1 MSSGANAESQV
12 TIDWDMPWKY
22 AEFRGNVAPRTA
34 VLIGYVLRN
43 HGEAGLSPYQIYKLV
58 REIYIEYLPNFTPPT
73 YDEIRTDLY
82 VLRHVKP
89 PLIKRVGVVQSTEKP
104 YFSKIL
110 YALTPE
116 GKDPRYDYIWWDPFE
131 VFKSQRRGRRTS
143 RKARQFGI
151 SGKTAKTQVE
161 QKVET
166 KEAQEQQIQE
176 GETQEAQVQEAEAE
190 SKPKKGKKKKE
201 QQRAADIEV
210 GIGIKLG
217 SVADA
222 LMGAALKFFITGD
235 REYIDGVVEELK
247 SANIALD
254 LDYVADKLASA
265 IDRLDLGVLAVSD
278 DEKGNLKHPYNTEA
292 AVKMLHDRLL
302 TIIDVNNV
310 AETVTSIVSEVLD
323 EIESSGFNDAEAL
336 VISERLADV
345 LKTKDVAGIYAMLAD
360 RLLDTEAGTRY
371 YLSVMSRLYDKYRID
386 PLEKGPEPRR
396 VKVNAAIDE
405 LAKTIYDRYFNSDK
419 IRHLLAIMNEKVGP
433 LGMDVEQYREY
444 VSDRDTFV
452 GDFKATIMT
461 YE

>member
-1 MSSGANAESQV
+1 LSSDARTERQI

-43 HGEAGLSPYQIYKLV
+43 HGKTGLSPYQIYKLV
-58 REIYIEYLPNFTPPT
+58 KEIYIEYLPNFTPPT

-89 PLIKRVGVVQSTEKP
+89 PMIRRVGAVQSTEKP

-116 GKDPRYDYIWWDPFE
+116 GEDPRYDYIWWDPFE
-131 VFKSQRRGRRTS
+131 VYKSQRRGRRAA

-161 QKVET
+161 QKAESKET
-166 KEAQEQQIQE
+166 QEQQIQE
-176 GETQEAQVQEAEAE
+176 GQTQEAQVQEAEA
-190 SKPKKGKKKKE
+190 KPKRSKKKKE

-222 LMGAALKFFITGD
+222 LMEAALKYFITGD
-235 REYIDGVVEELK
+235 KKYIDSVVEESK

-254 LDYVADKLASA
+254 LDYIADRLPSA
-265 IDRLDLGVLAVSD
+265 IDRLDLSMLTVSD
-278 DEKGNLKHPYNTEA
+278 DEKSNLKHPYNTEA

-302 TIIDVNNV
+302 TIIDPNNIT
-310 AETVTSIVSEVLD
+310 ETVTNIVSGLLD
-323 EIESSGFNDAEAL
+323 EIEASGFNDAEAL
-336 VISERLADV
+336 VISERLVDA
-345 LKTKDVAGIYAMLAD
+345 LKTKDIADIYTVLAD
-360 RLLDTEAGTRY
+360 KLLDTEAGTRY

-386 PLEKGPEPRR
+386 PLEKRPDPRR

-405 LAKTIYDRYFNSDK
+405 LSKTIYDKYFNSDK

-433 LGMDVEQYREY
+433 SGMDIEQYREY
-444 VSDRDTFV
+444 VNDRDTFV